1 MVKPRAGPCRR
12 RRMSSTARL
21 APPPPARRPKT
32 RIGEANEGRILDAAL
47 SVFAR
52 LGFAG
57 ARVDQVAEAA
67 GMSKANLLY
76 YFRTKEDLY
85 RAVLTRTL
93 DMWLEP
99 LRELD
104 AESDPEEALARYIA
118 KKLEYSRLKPEA
130 SRLFAME
137 IMQGAP
143 VLAPVLATDL
153 AELVERKVRT
163 IERWVESGRLAPV
176 EPRHLI
182 FTIWATTQH
191 YADFAAQIEALT
203 GKGLGDDAFFEEA
216 RRAVTATILRGVLPR
231 R

>member
-1 MVKPRAGPCRR
+1 
-12 RRMSSTARL
+12 MSNRTQTAPVSPGRF
-21 APPPPARRPKT
+21 RT
-32 RIGEANEGRILDAAL
+32 RVGEANAGRILDAAL

-57 ARVDQVAEAA
+57 ARVDQIADAA

-76 YFRTKEDLY
+76 YFRTKEQLY
-85 RAVLTRTL
+85 LAVLRRTL

-104 AESDPEEALARYIA
+104 AERDPEAALGHYIA
-118 KKLEYSRLKPEA
+118 RKLDYSRFHPEA

-143 VLAPVLATDL
+143 MLSQVLATDL
-153 AELVERKVRT
+153 AELVAAKVTT
-163 IERWVESGRLAPV
+163 IERWIGDGRLTRVDPH
-176 EPRHLI
+176 HLI

-191 YADFAAQIEALT
+191 YADFAAQIRTLT
-203 GKGLGDDAFFEEA
+203 GKDLSDAAFLEQTKRE
-216 RRAVTATILRGVLPR
+216 VVGTILRGVLPR
-231 R
+231 A

>member
-1 MVKPRAGPCRR
+1 
-12 RRMSSTARL
+12 MSSTVPF
-21 APPPPARRPKT
+21 APAPPARRPKT

-57 ARVDQVAEAA
+57 ARVDQIAEAA

-104 AESDPEEALARYIA
+104 AASDPEAALGRYIE
-118 KKLEYSRLKPEA
+118 KKLEYSRLQPEA

-143 VLAPVLATDL
+143 VLSGVLETDL

-163 IERWVESGRLAPV
+163 IERWIEDGRLAPV
-176 EPRHLI
+176 SPRHLI

-191 YADFAAQIEALT
+191 YADFATQIRALT
-203 GKGLGDDAFFEEA
+203 GRDLGDDAFFTEA
-216 RRAVTATILRGVLPR
+216 KRAVVATILRGVLPR

>member
-1 MVKPRAGPCRR
+1 
-12 RRMSSTARL
+12 MSSTARL
-21 APPPPARRPKT
+21 APVPPARRLKT
-32 RIGEANEGRILDAAL
+32 RIGEANESRILDAAL

-57 ARVDQVAEAA
+57 ARVDQIAEAA

-104 AESDPEEALARYIA
+104 ADSDPGTALGHYIA
-118 KKLEYSRLKPEA
+118 RKLEYSRLQPEA

-143 VLAPVLATDL
+143 VLSCVLATDL
-153 AELVERKVRT
+153 ADLVERKVRT
-163 IERWVESGRLAPV
+163 IERWIEDGRLAPV
-176 EPRHLI
+176 EPHHLI
-182 FTIWATTQH
+182 FM
-191 YADFAAQIEALT
+191 L
-203 GKGLGDDAFFEEA
+203 
-216 RRAVTATILRGVLPR
+216 
-231 R
+231 